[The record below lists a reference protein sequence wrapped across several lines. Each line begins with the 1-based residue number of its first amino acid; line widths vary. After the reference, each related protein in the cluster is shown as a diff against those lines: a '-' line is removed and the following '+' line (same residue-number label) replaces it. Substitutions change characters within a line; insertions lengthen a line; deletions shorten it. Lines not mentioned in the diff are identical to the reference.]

1 MTASNL
7 GPVILLDTNQLLGKP
22 PGAPLLRMLKKAAED
37 TGHEVVLPE
46 MVLEEYLAHYRHDV
60 GEAAHA
66 ARRGIRD
73 LQRLVARWP
82 GTADSMRSL
91 EDSAEEG
98 RRAEITDM
106 FRIHPVPAGAWR
118 EAMVREA
125 RRQPPAKTSWEQ
137 LGSGAR
143 DVAVWL
149 AVLDACAAST
159 GQAYFVSDNS
169 SDFGR
174 GGALRPEL
182 DQEARGRLGAQAGML
197 TYCPDIP
204 ALMSHLGTAGAQV
217 PGQDEIA
224 AASPV
229 TAAVAAALAEDSA
242 QFELMSGIPNVTL
255 KVVGNF
261 GEPRDIEFERLTAE
275 TEAFQV
281 GSDTWAFA
289 RGIWRGRTST
299 WVCWKPE
306 LGLGAAA
313 AGRNMNVS
321 FTVGATVI
329 MQLDASGAVSSAD
342 VTDRGRITVT
352 EVG

>member
-1 MTASNL
+1 
-7 GPVILLDTNQLLGKP
+7 VILLDTNQLLGKP

-37 TGHEVVLPE
+37 TCHEVVLPE

-60 GEAAHA
+60 DEAARA
-66 ARRGIRD
+66 ARKGIRD

-82 GTADSMRSL
+82 GNADFLRSL
-91 EDSAEEG
+91 EDSAEQG
-98 RRAEITDM
+98 LRTEITDM

-125 RRQPPAKTSWEQ
+125 RRQPPAKTSWEER
-137 LGSGAR
+137 GSGAR

-174 GGALRPEL
+174 RGALRPEL
-182 DQEARGRLGAQAGML
+182 AHEAQQRLGTRANML
-197 TYCPDIP
+197 TYCSDIP

-217 PGQDEIA
+217 PSQDEIA
-224 AASPV
+224 GASLV
-229 TAAVAAALAEDSA
+229 TAAVTAALAEDSA
-242 QFELMSGIPNVTL
+242 QFELMEGIPNVTL

-261 GEPRDIEFERLTAE
+261 SQPRDIEFERLTAE
-275 TEAFQV
+275 TKAFQV
-281 GSDTWAFA
+281 STDTWAFA
-289 RGIWRGRTST
+289 RGLWRGRISA
-299 WVCWKPE
+299 WVFWKPE
-306 LGLGAAA
+306 LVPGSATGK
-313 AGRNMNVS
+313 NIDVS
-321 FTVGATVI
+321 FTVEATIV
-329 MQLDASGAVSSAD
+329 MQLDATRTVTSAD

-352 EVG
+352 DAGG

>member
-1 MTASNL
+1 
-7 GPVILLDTNQLLGKP
+7 VILLDTNQLLGKP

-60 GEAAHA
+60 GEAAQA
-66 ARRGIRD
+66 ARKGIKD

-82 GTADSMRSL
+82 GNADSLRSL
-91 EDSAEEG
+91 EDSAEQG

-118 EAMVREA
+118 EAMLREA
-125 RRQPPAKTSWEQ
+125 RRLPPAKTSWEQ
-137 LGSGAR
+137 PGSGAR

-149 AVLDACAAST
+149 AVLDACVVSRQ
-159 GQAYFVSDNS
+159 QAYFVSDNS

-174 GGALRPEL
+174 GGTLRPEL
-182 DQEARGRLGAQAGML
+182 AREARGRLGAHAGML

-204 ALMSHLGTAGAQV
+204 ALMSHLGTAGAQA

-224 AASPV
+224 SASLV
-229 TAAVAAALAEDSA
+229 TAAVTAALAEDSA
-242 QFELMSGIPNVTL
+242 QFELMSGIPNVAL
-255 KVVGNF
+255 KVIGNF
-261 GEPRDIEFERLTAE
+261 SQSRDIEVERLTAE

-281 GSDTWAFA
+281 GTDIWACA
-289 RGIWRGRTST
+289 GGIWRGRTAT
-299 WVCWKPE
+299 WVFWKPE

-313 AGRNMNVS
+313 AGRNIDVS

-329 MQLDASGAVSSAD
+329 MQLYAAGAVTSAD
-342 VTDRGRITVT
+342 ITDRGRITVT
-352 EVG
+352 EAG

>member
-1 MTASNL
+1 VTASNL

-37 TGHEVVLPE
+37 TCHEVVLPE

-66 ARRGIRD
+66 ARKGIRD

-82 GTADSMRSL
+82 GNADTLRSL
-91 EDSAEEG
+91 EDSAEQG
-98 RRAEITDM
+98 RRTEITDM
-106 FRIHPVPAGAWR
+106 FRIHPVPSGAWR

-137 LGSGAR
+137 PGSGAR

-182 DQEARGRLGAQAGML
+182 AHEAQQRLGAQAGKL

-217 PGQDEIA
+217 PSQNEIA
-224 AASPV
+224 GASLV
-229 TAAVAAALAEDSA
+229 TAAVAAALAEDGA
-242 QFELMSGIPNVTL
+242 QFELMSGIPNATL

-261 GEPRDIEFERLTAE
+261 SQPRDIEFERLTAE

-281 GSDTWAFA
+281 STDTWAFA
-289 RGIWRGRTST
+289 RGLWRGRTSA
-299 WVCWKPE
+299 WVFWKPE
-306 LGLGAAA
+306 LVPGSS
-313 AGRNMNVS
+313 AGKNIDIS
-321 FTVGATVI
+321 FTVGVTVI
-329 MQLDASGAVSSAD
+329 MQLDATRAVTSAD

-352 EVG
+352 DVG

>member
-37 TGHEVVLPE
+37 TCHEVVLPE

-66 ARRGIRD
+66 ARKGIRD

-82 GTADSMRSL
+82 GNADTLRSL
-91 EDSAEEG
+91 EDSAEQG
-98 RRAEITDM
+98 RRTEITDM
-106 FRIHPVPAGAWR
+106 FRIHPVPSGAWR

-137 LGSGAR
+137 PGSGAR

-182 DQEARGRLGAQAGML
+182 AHEAQQRLGAQAGKL

-217 PGQDEIA
+217 PSQNEIA
-224 AASPV
+224 GASLV
-229 TAAVAAALAEDSA
+229 TAAVAAALAEDGA
-242 QFELMSGIPNVTL
+242 QFELMSGIPNATL

-261 GEPRDIEFERLTAE
+261 SQPRDIEFERLTAE

-281 GSDTWAFA
+281 STDTWAFA
-289 RGIWRGRTST
+289 RGLWRGRTSA
-299 WVCWKPE
+299 WVFWKPE
-306 LGLGAAA
+306 LVPGSS
-313 AGRNMNVS
+313 AGKNIDIS
-321 FTVGATVI
+321 FTVGVTVI
-329 MQLDASGAVSSAD
+329 MQLDATRAVTSAD

-352 EVG
+352 DVG